1 MKKVSSLIGGII
13 LLAVLAMAISA
24 CGEET
29 STNGGATGTT
39 SAGGST
45 STTATKSS
53 VVNISNS
60 AFDPA
65 ELNVAVGT
73 TVTWSNNDSLT
84 HTVTASGGE
93 FNSGDMKRGQ
103 NFGYTFNEPGSF
115 EYGCTIHPAMQG
127 TVIVK

>member
-1 MKKVSSLIGGII
+1 MRKVLSLIGGII
-13 LLAVLAMAISA
+13 LLAVFTLAISA
-24 CGEET
+24 CGEEK
-29 STNGGATGTT
+29 STTDGTASTT
-39 SAGGST
+39 SASGST
-45 STTATKSS
+45 STSANSS
-53 VVNISNS
+53 VVNISGS

-65 ELNVAVGT
+65 ELTVAVGT

-84 HTVTASGGE
+84 HTVTASGGA

-103 NFGYTFNEPGSF
+103 NFGYTFNEPGTF